1 MYLYLSSIAR
11 TNIECG
17 PSVSAMQYEAV
28 SALNLLYGYDIG
40 ALSLLLLTLTTP
52 LPQPLP
58 SIGQLH
64 LLKVKKLFLKV
75 REQIL
80 LPRLLQ

>member
-1 MYLYLSSIAR
+1 MNTCIYIFLQLLVLI
-11 TNIECG
+11 
-17 PSVSAMQYEAV
+17 QYEQAV